1 MKLQALKPIKH
12 DGKRYKVGETVE
24 VKDKKQAQRLI
35 NLRAAI
41 IMVAVSFVDESNN
54 GLNNNGNLDSNNS
67 SDDSKDT
74 TGTEGNSE
82 DDELGSGDD
91 LLTDEEVFQQI
102 WDGFKLEVLKEE
114 AAELNLEFPGNISK
128 TDLIKLIIEKEKEDH
143 FLDLI
148 EE

>member
-12 DGKRYKVGETVE
+12 NGKRYKVGETVE
-24 VKDKKQAQRLI
+24 NVNNEQAQRLI
-35 NLRAAI
+35 NLGAATN
-41 IMVAVSFVDESNN
+41 MVAVSFVDESNN
-54 GLNNNGNLDSNNS
+54 DLNNNGNLDSNNRS
-67 SDDSKDT
+67 NDSKDI
-74 TGTEGNSE
+74 TGAESKTL

-102 WDGFKLEVLKEE
+102 WDGFKLEVLKDE
-114 AAELNLEFPGNISK
+114 AAELNLEFTGNISK
-128 TDLIKLIIEKEKEDH
+128 TDLINLIIEKEKEDH